1 MNDAGSLL
9 GHLNGVDIA
18 FVALLLVSLVVGLVR
33 GLVYELL
40 SLAGWVVAVIVARL
54 AAPELAPRLPWGQPG
69 SSFNQIAAMVLA
81 FVLTL
86 MAWGLLSWLLQKLIK
101 ASPLRPVDRA
111 LGGLF
116 GLGRGL
122 VVALVVALVVTL
134 TPVRRTATWQAS
146 ASARMMGLA
155 VEALRPAMPG
165 AVTRRLP
172 GPDGT

>member
-1 MNDAGSLL
+1 MNGAGAFW
-9 GHLNGVDIA
+9 GGWNGVDLA
-18 FVALLLVSLVVGLVR
+18 FGLLLVVSLVVGLIR

-40 SLAGWVVAVIVARL
+40 SLAGWIVAVVVARWAAPQIAPMLPLGTPGSGVNQMAAL
-54 AAPELAPRLPWGQPG
+54 AAG
-69 SSFNQIAAMVLA
+69 

-86 MAWGLLSWLLQKLIK
+86 MAWGILSWLLQKLIK

-122 VVALVVALVVTL
+122 VVALVVALLVSL
-134 TPVRRTATWQAS
+134 TPARRAATWQES
-146 ASARMMGLA
+146 ASAKVMGLA